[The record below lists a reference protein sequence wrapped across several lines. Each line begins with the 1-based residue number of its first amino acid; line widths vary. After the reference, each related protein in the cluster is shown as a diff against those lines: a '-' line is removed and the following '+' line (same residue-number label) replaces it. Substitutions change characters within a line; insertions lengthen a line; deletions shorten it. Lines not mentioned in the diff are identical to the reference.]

1 MLPLSKIPRF
11 DPLTAP
17 IVGVD
22 HHLRALREHEL
33 SVDFIRARFGNPK
46 ALALTLSE
54 IHEPR
59 LNEQPLKPAAVLV
72 GLVER
77 AELTVILTQR
87 SRHLSSH
94 SGQIAFPGGKV
105 DPADAS
111 AEATAL
117 REAHEEVGLTPENVT
132 VLGQLNPLI
141 TGTAYRINPV
151 VALINPHHVIR
162 ANAAEVDH
170 VFEVPLSFLMNPAH
184 HQRRQTQHE
193 GHVREWYAMPYQ
205 QGEQQRFIWGVTANM
220 IRSFYAFLAQP
231 LSTD

>member
-22 HHLRALREHEL
+22 HHLRALSENEL

-46 ALALTLSE
+46 ALELTLTE

-59 LNEQPLKPAAVLV
+59 LNQQPLKPAAVLV

-87 SRHLSSH
+87 SQHLSSH

-117 REAHEEVGLTPENVT
+117 REAHEEVGLNPELVT
-132 VLGQLNPLI
+132 VLGQLNPMI

-151 VALINPHHVIR
+151 VAEQAFGCGSISPCATDLELECGR
-162 ANAAEVDH
+162 TCLAG
-170 VFEVPLSFLMNPAH
+170 PAH
-184 HQRRQTQHE
+184 ALDPLVEPWLDRCHALERLGAVWHFGISTVQPPFHRDSRRT
-193 GHVREWYAMPYQ
+193 
-205 QGEQQRFIWGVTANM
+205 
-220 IRSFYAFLAQP
+220 
-231 LSTD
+231 